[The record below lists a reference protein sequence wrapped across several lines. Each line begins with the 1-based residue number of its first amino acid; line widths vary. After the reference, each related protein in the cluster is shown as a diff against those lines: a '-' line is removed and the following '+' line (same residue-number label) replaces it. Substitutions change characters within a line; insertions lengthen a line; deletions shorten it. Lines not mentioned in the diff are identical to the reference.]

1 MISAPV
7 EERRPLASPLEA
19 AGRSRAGALAQ
30 RLPTDLAELRRRRR
44 PVPETRRSYGADVG
58 GEAPFY
64 LGTAARAELR
74 ALEQLRSEGLAV
86 LEAPEAQELRQLLRL
101 PRAVREAP
109 APNHMGFGMFL
120 GCRALFSAFSRCPAA
135 KSVLRWAVRR
145 LRSPQRDGATSC
157 CVAQRRPSSSTGLS
171 HGSSR
176 EIEKKSMNRSG

>member
-44 PVPETRRSYGADVG
+44 PVPETRRSYGTDVG

-101 PRAVREAP
+101 PRAVREAGAEP
-109 APNHMGFGMFL
+109 HGVWDVFGLSSLVLGLFEVPSREVCATL
-120 GCRALFSAFSRCPAA
+120 GCQAPQEPSAGRRHFLLRGTEAA
-135 KSVLRWAVRR
+135 
-145 LRSPQRDGATSC
+145 
-157 CVAQRRPSSSTGLS
+157 
-171 HGSSR
+171 
-176 EIEKKSMNRSG
+176 E